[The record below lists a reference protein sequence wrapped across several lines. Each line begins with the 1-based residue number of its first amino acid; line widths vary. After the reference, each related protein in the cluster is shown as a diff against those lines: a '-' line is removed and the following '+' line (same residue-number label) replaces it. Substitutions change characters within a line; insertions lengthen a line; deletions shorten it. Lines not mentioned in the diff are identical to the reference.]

1 MFDARQRIIV
11 LMIAFMLDIILGDPH
26 GLWHPVCGI
35 GRLISYLDKRSKKRT
50 FWSGVWLS
58 VIVIVVSV
66 SIPVAILIGAY
77 MLHPVVGV
85 IVEGIMCY
93 QLLAMHS
100 LYYESRKVYKKLIRG
115 DLEGAR
121 QAVSMIVGRD
131 TDSLDDIGI
140 TKAAVETVAEN
151 TSDGVIAP
159 MLFMFLFGAAGGFFY
174 KSINTMDS
182 MIGYKNDKYKQLG
195 CAAAR
200 LDDFVNFIPARI
212 SALVMIFASKLCR
225 FDAKNAWKI
234 YKRDHS
240 KHDSPNSAHTESVCA
255 GALRVQLAGDAYYF
269 GKKKEKPTIGDDLR
283 RVEYKDIMRA
293 NDLMFVTSFIIF
305 MVGMLIWL
313 FVFFCQVGYF

>member
-1 MFDARQRIIV
+1 MFDIRQRMIV
-11 LMIAFMLDIILGDPH
+11 LMLAFLLDTILGDPH
-26 GLWHPVCGI
+26 GIWHPVCGI

-50 FWSGVWLS
+50 FWSGVLLS

-66 SIPVAILIGAY
+66 AIPLGILIVAY
-77 MLHPVVGV
+77 MAHPIAGMVV
-85 IVEGIMCY
+85 ESIMCY

-159 MLFMFLFGAAGGFFY
+159 MIFMFVFGAIGGFFY
-174 KSINTMDS
+174 KAINTMDS
-182 MIGYKNDKYKQLG
+182 MIGYKNDKYHKLG
-195 CAAAR
+195 TAAAR

-212 SALVMIFASKLCR
+212 SAFVMIAASKLCR
-225 FDAKNAWKI
+225 YDARNARKI
-234 YKRDHS
+234 YKRDR
-240 KHDSPNSAHTESVCA
+240 KNHDSPNSAHTEAVCA

-269 GKKKEKPTIGDDLR
+269 GKKKEKPTIGDALR
-283 RVEYKDIMRA
+283 PVEYEDIMHA
-293 NDLMFVTSFIIF
+293 NKLMVVASFMIFVI
-305 MVGMLIWL
+305 GMLLLLLLW
-313 FVFFCQVGYF
+313 FVRLYLI